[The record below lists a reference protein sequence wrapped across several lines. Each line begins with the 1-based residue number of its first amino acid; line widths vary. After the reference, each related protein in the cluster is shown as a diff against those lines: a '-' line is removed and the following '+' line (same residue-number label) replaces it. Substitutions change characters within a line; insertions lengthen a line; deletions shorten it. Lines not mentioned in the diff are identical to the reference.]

1 MVTCKCNQTYNHDDS
16 GSSMNN
22 WGAPVAPGVGYA
34 PIPPTAPH
42 RRFPGPGHPPTIP
55 PNGAPYSL
63 STVATIHHTAAF
75 SADAYGVSGV
85 PERPKKAPVPNWL
98 REEIKKTVIVAP
110 SADHPKVEQTL
121 VTDELFDEIATKVLS
136 EDNLPAEGPANYGSD
151 ADDEIES
158 SNVPAPAKDVAY
170 MVNNIVKT
178 NSSLSR
184 NSNGDAIDQL
194 HDAKMTEES
203 DHSDSKIV
211 YKDARDNGFDA
222 IERSHTRFNGYS
234 SKDMS
239 GVPMRLNKNSFFV
252 SSSRNE

>member
-1 MVTCKCNQTYNHDDS
+1 MNCLMRLQPKFLVKTICLLKVLEALTVIFPPLGHNVATSNHNAS
-16 GSSMNN
+16 AFPPS
-22 WGAPVAPGVGYA
+22 APVAKA
-34 PIPPTAPH
+34 LQ
-42 RRFPGPGHPPTIP
+42 
-55 PNGAPYSL
+55 S
-63 STVATIHHTAAF
+63 F
-75 SADAYGVSGV
+75 SANEKSNSSSPGD
-85 PERPKKAPVPNWL
+85 
-98 REEIKKTVIVAP
+98 
-110 SADHPKVEQTL
+110 
-121 VTDELFDEIATKVLS
+121 VL
-136 EDNLPAEGPANYGSD
+136 GPANYGSD